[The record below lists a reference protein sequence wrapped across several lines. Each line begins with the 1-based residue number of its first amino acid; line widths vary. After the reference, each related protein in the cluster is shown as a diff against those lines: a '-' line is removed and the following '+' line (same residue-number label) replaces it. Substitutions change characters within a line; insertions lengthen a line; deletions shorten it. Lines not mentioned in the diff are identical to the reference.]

1 MGWGFGMSDFCFFW
15 WFFFY
20 KCDSSISA
28 RFLIYGA
35 HAVCFFPLVTILDP
49 SVLGF
54 SKIFFNSRCFVGDR
68 LSKLEGY
75 LFVEDL
81 KILTP
86 IAQ

>member
-1 MGWGFGMSDFCFFW
+1 
-15 WFFFY
+15 
-20 KCDSSISA
+20 
-28 RFLIYGA
+28 
-35 HAVCFFPLVTILDP
+35 LDP

-54 SKIFFNSRCFVGDR
+54 SKNFFNSRCFVGDR